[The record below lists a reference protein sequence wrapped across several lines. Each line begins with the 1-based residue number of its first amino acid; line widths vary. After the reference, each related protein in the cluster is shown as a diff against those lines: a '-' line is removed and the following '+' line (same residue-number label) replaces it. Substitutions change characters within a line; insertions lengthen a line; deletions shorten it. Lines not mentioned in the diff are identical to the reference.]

1 MRLLGAEHADGV
13 LLSWLPPDIAA
24 EQAEELRAAGR
35 SAQGEAPRIALYAR
49 TIVDDAARPALER
62 EAAQYA
68 SYPAYAA
75 NFARLGIQSIDTT
88 LPRAGDDLVAGVAAY
103 RASIDELVLR
113 AITPTGSIDDLLAF
127 VDRAAELLA

>member
-13 LLSWLPPDIAA
+13 LLSWLPPDVAA

-75 NFARLGIQSIDTT
+75 NFARRGIEPMDAT
-88 LPRAGDDLVAGVAAY
+88 LPQPDGDLRAGVAAY
-103 RASIDELVLR
+103 RGAVDELVLR
-113 AITPTGSIDDLLAF
+113 AITPTGSIEDLLAF
-127 VDRAAELLA
+127 VDRATALLA